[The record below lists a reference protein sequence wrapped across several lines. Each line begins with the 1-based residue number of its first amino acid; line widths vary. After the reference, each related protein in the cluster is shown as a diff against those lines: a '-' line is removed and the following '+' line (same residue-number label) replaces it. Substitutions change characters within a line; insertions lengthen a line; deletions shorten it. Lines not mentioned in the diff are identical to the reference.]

1 MMVWTTVYNSI
12 KKNRSLLIC
21 ILSLEVIIVALS
33 LLEPYGLVASFVRP
47 MVAVP
52 FILFLPGFLLLRR
65 LKPEGAGIAWTIIFS
80 VGLSIVLIF
89 FIGLLINFLLPLCG
103 VTNPFTETYVLPI
116 VLITVTILGLVDR
129 GGWDTARLRSIP
141 PLILE
146 NRSYILFIALLPLLS
161 VLGTIIFNLYENN
174 IINIIILL
182 YAASIIVSSSV
193 RKWSHPELYPF
204 IVWAFSIALL
214 LNRSLVYE
222 YPWGWDIQIEFF
234 LSNLVVTNGY
244 WDINIPIIVNSMLS
258 VTILAPMISMFG
270 GLDLISVYKVIYP
283 LIFSLLPIGLYQLF
297 RSQFDQRIALF
308 ACFFFASLFVF
319 HGEMLQVARQ
329 QIAELFLLLVLLL
342 VYASELKQTY
352 RLMLSVIF
360 ILSIVISHY
369 GLTYITILAALIS
382 VILLILIRAIF
393 RYLNSSSGQIHEGSN
408 NGNALVEFLRPLAK
422 VKIGRRN
429 LYVFS
434 ALILLTIL
442 WYFFSS
448 GSSLYLQIVSLID
461 SMVEQLFSSGS
472 GAISSGGTTSLS
484 VSFFREI
491 TILLYVFTQFSLVIG
506 VIHTIV
512 GRDRYRIQ
520 PSYII
525 ISFSMLMI
533 LALCLFI
540 PNFAN
545 ALNSSR
551 FFHIGLVVL
560 APYVIIGIIEIW
572 NSLRTICSKIS
583 RTIRASDTY
592 MTGHF
597 HFAAIIL
604 AIFLLFDTGLVYEV
618 AGEPASS
625 IALDPDMDYNRNSDS
640 QYTAS
645 KWINSMRVDELIYAD
660 GYRREIVSSANSI
673 NNLRF
678 LPMEINS
685 IDPGSYIYYGTYNIN
700 MDAILVTRK
709 ASGQMEDKYV
719 EADERSF
726 DARKT
731 YDSNGAHLY
740 QRY

>member
-1 MMVWTTVYNSI
+1 
-12 KKNRSLLIC
+12 
-21 ILSLEVIIVALS
+21 
-33 LLEPYGLVASFVRP
+33 
-47 MVAVP
+47 
-52 FILFLPGFLLLRR
+52 
-65 LKPEGAGIAWTIIFS
+65 
-80 VGLSIVLIF
+80 
-89 FIGLLINFLLPLCG
+89 
-103 VTNPFTETYVLPI
+103 
-116 VLITVTILGLVDR
+116 
-129 GGWDTARLRSIP
+129 
-141 PLILE
+141 
-146 NRSYILFIALLPLLS
+146 
-161 VLGTIIFNLYENN
+161 
-174 IINIIILL
+174 
-182 YAASIIVSSSV
+182 
-193 RKWSHPELYPF
+193 
-204 IVWAFSIALL
+204 
-214 LNRSLVYE
+214 
-222 YPWGWDIQIEFF
+222 
-234 LSNLVVTNGY
+234 
-244 WDINIPIIVNSMLS
+244 
-258 VTILAPMISMFG
+258 
-270 GLDLISVYKVIYP
+270 
-283 LIFSLLPIGLYQLF
+283 
-297 RSQFDQRIALF
+297 
-308 ACFFFASLFVF
+308 
-319 HGEMLQVARQ
+319 
-329 QIAELFLLLVLLL
+329 
-342 VYASELKQTY
+342 
-352 RLMLSVIF
+352 
-360 ILSIVISHY
+360 
-369 GLTYITILAALIS
+369 
-382 VILLILIRAIF
+382 
-393 RYLNSSSGQIHEGSN
+393 
-408 NGNALVEFLRPLAK
+408 
-422 VKIGRRN
+422 
-429 LYVFS
+429 
-434 ALILLTIL
+434 
-442 WYFFSS
+442 
-448 GSSLYLQIVSLID
+448 

-700 MDAILVTRK
+700 MDAILVTRE